1 MTSQVERLNA
11 RIDAGDTYDRCLADL
26 RASVPAFTWYPQ
38 TQFCYI
44 KNSSDWFF
52 ATKGGHNNESHNHN
66 DVGTFMLYKG
76 SIPVFV
82 DAGVG
87 TYTKQTFSG
96 ERYSIWSMQSGWHNL
111 PIINGK
117 TQRHG
122 ALYKAADV
130 EVCAKGKVKTF
141 KLDIAG
147 AYRKGTDCRS
157 WIREYKLTD
166 KLLTITD
173 VYDLEVRNAADVEN
187 FLVQGKVY
195 MTADVLSNGYIV
207 KENEV
212 VVENQ
217 GVFFRL
223 VYPAGMIPSV
233 EVKELTD
240 PRLTKVWGDS
250 LRKISFTGSDSAPVK
265 GKYIFK
271 ISEL

>member
-1 MTSQVERLNA
+1 
-11 RIDAGDTYDRCLADL
+11 
-26 RASVPAFTWYPQ
+26 
-38 TQFCYI
+38 
-44 KNSSDWFF
+44 
-52 ATKGGHNNESHNHN
+52 
-66 DVGTFMLYKG
+66 
-76 SIPVFV
+76 
-82 DAGVG
+82 
-87 TYTKQTFSG
+87 
-96 ERYSIWSMQSGWHNL
+96 
-111 PIINGK
+111 
-117 TQRHG
+117 
-122 ALYKAADV
+122 
-130 EVCAKGKVKTF
+130 
-141 KLDIAG
+141 
-147 AYRKGTDCRS
+147 
-157 WIREYKLTD
+157 
-166 KLLTITD
+166 
-173 VYDLEVRNAADVEN
+173 VRNAADVEN